1 MNGPQNC
8 VVLRMI
14 KIQNVYYMLSYA
26 FQNLNEVEAKKYSAE
41 KFEFIDDL
49 FTAIL
54 AKGIAKQVKRGL
66 GKEYVYHTEEIMS
79 PRGRINISETLK
91 LRAVQ
96 KNSISCDLDELVEN
110 TYMNQILKST
120 SLLLLH
126 SKDVAKENKK
136 QLKKVLLFFS
146 NVDTI
151 NCRSIDWS
159 RLQYNRNN
167 ASYKMLMNICYLIV
181 KGMLISEKEGDL
193 KLSRY
198 VDDQQMHV
206 LYEKFI
212 LAYYKKHF
220 PELKVTQS
228 HIPWNTDDGMI
239 ELLPRMRS
247 DIMIE
252 YKGKTLIIDA
262 KYYES
267 AMQRNSRYG
276 NQTIHSHNLYQ
287 IFAYVK
293 NKDTEHNGDVSGMLL
308 YANTDGENPDKDYLM
323 DGNKISVKTLD
334 MDCDFVEVRKKLD
347 AIIENWLKDN
357 GINYNSVR

>member
-1 MNGPQNC
+1 
-8 VVLRMI
+8 MI
-14 KIQNVYYMLSYA
+14 KVRNVYYMLSYA
-26 FQNLNEVEAKKYSAE
+26 FQNLNETEVQNYSSE

-66 GKEYVYHTEEIMS
+66 GKEYLYHTEELAA
-79 PRGRINISETLK
+79 PKGRICVADTLK
-91 LRAVQ
+91 FRAMQ
-96 KNSISCDLDELVEN
+96 KNIVSCNLDELVDN

-126 SKDVAKENKK
+126 SQDVARENKK

-146 NVDTI
+146 NVEMI
-151 NCRSIDWS
+151 NCKAIDWS

-167 ASYKMLMNICYLIV
+167 ASYKMLMNICYLIAN
-181 KGMLISEKEGDL
+181 GMLISENEGKL
-193 KLSRY
+193 RLSRY
-198 VDDQQMHV
+198 IDDQQMHV

-212 LAYYKKHF
+212 LEYYKVHF
-220 PELKVTQS
+220 PEFKVTQS

-262 KYYES
+262 KYYDF
-267 AMQRNSRYG
+267 AMQRNNRYG
-276 NQTIHSHNLYQ
+276 NKTIHSHNLYQ

-293 NKDTEHNGDVSGMLL
+293 NKDVDHSGNVSGMLL

-334 MDCDFVEVRKKLD
+334 LNCEFIEVKRQLNE
-347 AIIENWLKDN
+347 IINVWLKEN
-357 GINYNSVR
+357 GFNIYGVV

>member
-8 VVLRMI
+8 VVFKMI

-26 FQNLNEVEAKKYSAE
+26 FQNLNEVESKKYSAE
-41 KFEFIDDL
+41 KFEFIDDM

-66 GKEYVYHTEEIMS
+66 GKEYLYHAEELLS
-79 PRGRINISETLK
+79 PRGRISISETLK
-91 LRAVQ
+91 MRAVQ
-96 KNSISCDLDELVEN
+96 KNSIYCDLDELVEN

-136 QLKKVLLFFS
+136 QLKKALLFFS

-151 NCRSIDWS
+151 DCRTIEWS

-167 ASYKMLMNICYLIV
+167 TSYKMLMNICYLIV

-198 VDDQQMHV
+198 IDDQQMHV

-220 PELKVTQS
+220 PEFKVSQS

-252 YKGKTLIIDA
+252 YKGKTLIIDT

-276 NQTIHSHNLYQ
+276 NQTIHSRNLYQ

-293 NKDTEHNGDVSGMLL
+293 NKDAEHSGDVSGMLL
-308 YANTDGENPDKDYLM
+308 YANTDGENPDKVYMM

-334 MDCDFVEVRKKLD
+334 LNCDFSRVREQLD
-347 AIIENWLKDN
+347 EIVFLWLNKEEKREN
-357 GINYNSVR
+357 

>member
-1 MNGPQNC
+1 MTEKKWRNGPQNC

-26 FQNLNEVEAKKYSAE
+26 FHSLNETEAKKYSSE
-41 KFEFIDDL
+41 EFEFIDDL

-54 AKGIAKQVKRGL
+54 TKGIAKQIKIGL
-66 GKEYVYHTEEIMS
+66 GKAYVYRIKELVS
-79 PRGRINISETLK
+79 PRGRINISETVK
-91 LRAVQ
+91 MRAGQ
-96 KNSISCDLDELVEN
+96 KNSVCCNLDELIEN

-126 SKDVAKENKK
+126 SQDVAKEKKK

-146 NVDTI
+146 NVDVI
-151 NCRSIDWS
+151 SCKSIDWS

-167 ASYKMLMNICYLIV
+167 ASYKMLMNICYLIIN
-181 KGMLISEKEGDL
+181 GMLISEKEGKL

-198 VDDQQMHV
+198 IDNQQMHI

-212 LAYYKKHF
+212 LEYYKRHF
-220 PELKVTQS
+220 PEFKVTQS

-239 ELLPRMRS
+239 ELLPCMRS

-252 YKGKTLIIDA
+252 YKEKILIIDA
-262 KYYES
+262 KYYDS
-267 AMQRNSRYG
+267 AMQKNSRFG
-276 NQTIHSHNLYQ
+276 NKTIHSHNMYQ

-293 NKDTEHNGDVSGMLL
+293 NKDIKHSGNVSGMLL
-308 YANTDGENPDKDYLM
+308 YANTDGENPDKEYLM
-323 DGNKISVKTLD
+323 DGNKIIIKTLD
-334 MDCDFVEVRKKLD
+334 LNCDFIQVKKQLD
-347 AIIENWLKDN
+347 GIIENWLTDIK
-357 GINYNSVR
+357 

>member
-1 MNGPQNC
+1 
-8 VVLRMI
+8 MI
-14 KIQNVYYMLSYA
+14 KVRNVYYMLSYA
-26 FQNLNEVEAKKYSAE
+26 FQNLNEKEAKNYSSE

-49 FTAIL
+49 FTVIL

-66 GKEYVYHTEEIMS
+66 GKEYLYHIEELAS
-79 PRGRINISETLK
+79 PKGRICVSDTLK

-96 KNSISCDLDELVEN
+96 KNVVSCNLDELVDN
-110 TYMNQILKST
+110 TYMNQILKSI

-126 SKDVAKENKK
+126 SQDVARKNKK

-146 NVDTI
+146 NVETI
-151 NCRSIDWS
+151 NCKAIDWS

-167 ASYKMLMNICYLIV
+167 VSYKMLMNICYLIAN
-181 KGMLISEKEGDL
+181 GMLISENEGQL

-212 LAYYKKHF
+212 LEYYKKHF
-220 PELKVTQS
+220 PEFKITQS

-239 ELLPRMRS
+239 ELLPKMRS

-262 KYYES
+262 KYYNS
-267 AMQRNSRYG
+267 SMQRNNRYG

-293 NKDTEHNGDVSGMLL
+293 NKDIDHSGNVSGMSL

-334 MDCDFVEVRKKLD
+334 LNCEFIEVKRQLNE
-347 AIIENWLKDN
+347 IVNVWLKESGFNTHRVIQD
-357 GINYNSVR
+357 I

>member
-1 MNGPQNC
+1 
-8 VVLRMI
+8 MI

-26 FQNLNEVEAKKYSAE
+26 FHDLNEDEAKKYSSE
-41 KFEFIDDL
+41 KFEYIDDL
-49 FTAIL
+49 FTVIL
-54 AKGIAKQVKRGL
+54 AKGIGKQIKRGL
-66 GKEYVYHTEEIMS
+66 GKDYLYHTEELQS

-91 LRAVQ
+91 MRTDQ
-96 KNSISCDLDELVEN
+96 KNSVCCDLDDLLEN

-136 QLKKVLLFFS
+136 QLKKVLFFFS
-146 NVDTI
+146 NVDVI
-151 NCRSIDWS
+151 GCRTIDWS

-167 ASYKMLMNICYLIV
+167 VSYKMLMNICYLIIN
-181 KGMLISEKEGDL
+181 GMIISEKEGEL

-198 VDDQQMHV
+198 IDDQQMHI

-212 LAYYKKHF
+212 LEYYKKHF
-220 PELKVTQS
+220 PEFKVTQS
-228 HIPWNTDDGMI
+228 QIPWNTDDGMI

-252 YKGKTLIIDA
+252 YKEKILIIDA
-262 KYYES
+262 KYYDS
-267 AMQRNSRYG
+267 AMQKNSRYG
-276 NQTIHSHNLYQ
+276 NKTIHSHNLYQ

-293 NKDTEHNGDVSGMLL
+293 NKDANHSGNVSGMLL
-308 YANTDGENPDKDYLM
+308 YANTDGENPDKEYLM

-334 MDCDFVEVRKKLD
+334 LNCDFAEVRRQMD
-347 AIIENWLKDN
+347 SIIESWLI
-357 GINYNSVR
+357 GINHNSTV

>member
-41 KFEFIDDL
+41 KFEFVDDL

-66 GKEYVYHTEEIMS
+66 GKEYVYHSEELVE
-79 PRGRINISETLK
+79 PRGRICITETMK
-91 LRAVQ
+91 MRTTQ
-96 KNSISCDLDELVEN
+96 KSSICCDLDELVEN

-151 NCRSIDWS
+151 NCRTIDWG

-167 ASYKMLMNICYLIV
+167 TTYKMLMNICYLIV
-181 KGMLISEKEGDL
+181 KGMLISEKEGEL

-198 VDDQQMHV
+198 IDDQQMHV

-262 KYYES
+262 KYYNT
-267 AMQRNSRYG
+267 AMQKNSRYG

-293 NKDTEHNGDVSGMLL
+293 NKDTEHSGDVSGILL
-308 YANTDGENPDKDYLM
+308 YANTDGDNPNKDYLI

-334 MDCDFVEVRKKLD
+334 LDCDFLLVKEQL
-347 AIIENWLKDN
+347 
-357 GINYNSVR
+357 NSIVDHWISD

>member
-1 MNGPQNC
+1 
-8 VVLRMI
+8 MI
-14 KIQNVYYMLSYA
+14 KVQNVYYMLSYA
-26 FQNLNEVEAKKYSAE
+26 FQNLNETEARNYSSE

-66 GKEYVYHTEEIMS
+66 GKEYLYHTEELAS
-79 PRGRINISETLK
+79 PKGRICVSDTLK
-91 LRAVQ
+91 LWSVQ
-96 KNSISCDLDELVEN
+96 KNVVSCSLDELVDN

-126 SKDVAKENKK
+126 SQDVAKENKK

-146 NVDTI
+146 NVDMV
-151 NCRSIDWS
+151 NCRTIDWS

-181 KGMLISEKEGDL
+181 NGMLISENEGQL

-212 LAYYKKHF
+212 LEYYKKHF
-220 PELKVTQS
+220 PEFKVTQS

-252 YKGKTLIIDA
+252 YKGRTLIIDA
-262 KYYES
+262 KYYDS
-267 AMQRNSRYG
+267 AMQKNSRYG

-293 NKDTEHNGDVSGMLL
+293 NKDVSNSGTVSGMLL
-308 YANTDGENPDKDYLM
+308 YANTDGENPDMDYQM
-323 DGNKISVKTLD
+323 SGNKISVKTLD
-334 MDCDFVEVRKKLD
+334 LNCDFGLVKEQLN
-347 AIIENWLKDN
+347 AIVNNWMKTENTK
-357 GINYNSVR
+357 